1 MTYNIDYVK
10 GKQAGLTVAK
20 DLITNYKGVATAE
33 QEIILNGIINSIE
46 IRRKALDNDIDMIL
60 ERVEREYKKC

>member
-1 MTYNIDYVK
+1 MTYNIDYIK
-10 GKQAGLTVAK
+10 GKQCGLHVAK
-20 DLITNYKGVATAE
+20 DLITNYKSVATAE
-33 QEIILNGIINSIE
+33 QEIILNGIINSLE